1 MATVTRQ
8 QLRPRP
14 LGRGSLAA
22 LLRLGDLSA
31 GRGGIP
37 VPVAELID
45 IQSRLE
51 WGYVQAMASR
61 QLVDSSAGA
70 LTLTPGGWRTYRKH
84 RS

>member
-8 QLRPRP
+8 QLKPRP

-31 GRGGIP
+31 HRGGGA

-61 QLVDSSAGA
+61 QLVTSDAGA
-70 LTLTPGGWRTYRKH
+70 LALTPGGWATYRKH